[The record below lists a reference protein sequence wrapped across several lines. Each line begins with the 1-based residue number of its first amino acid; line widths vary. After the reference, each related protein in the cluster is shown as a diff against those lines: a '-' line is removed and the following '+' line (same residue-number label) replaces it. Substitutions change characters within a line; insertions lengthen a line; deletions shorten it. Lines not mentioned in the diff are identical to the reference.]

1 MSSATHRTAHLRLPA
16 LTLALAVLLAACAP
30 WSAPD
35 QGAGQ
40 PSDQAP
46 MGDAPMHDGT
56 MGGMHQQSGDERHEE
71 EAPPAVDGAREAQI
85 SATEM
90 AFTPDELT
98 LQAGEPL
105 NVTVANDGDVF
116 HDFDLPAADVHL
128 NLDPGEQAT
137 AAITIDQPGA
147 YQATCTVPGHAN
159 AGMTLSIDVR

>member
-1 MSSATHRTAHLRLPA
+1 MSPATRQTSHLRLPA

-30 WSAPD
+30 WGGPGE
-35 QGAGQ
+35 GARQ

-56 MGGMHQQSGDERHEE
+56 MGGMHQHSGDERHDE
-71 EAPPAVDGAREAQI
+71 EAPPAVDGAPDAQI

-105 NVTVANDGDVF
+105 NVTVTNDGDVF
-116 HDFDLPAADVHL
+116 HDFDLPTADVHL
-128 NLDPGEQAT
+128 DLEPGEQAT
-137 AAITIDQPGA
+137 AAITIDEPGA
-147 YQATCTVPGHAN
+147 YQATCTVPGHAG